1 MAEHIE
7 NNFLFEN
14 LVIQLD
20 NKQLRVNICD
30 TPLGLRWIEALKDNL
45 KQKRILEKNF
55 CFLGWPDSK
64 RNLTY
69 LCEELNKNIAQINS
83 FNFNPPYKK
92 IKSFSN
98 EDFQYP
104 DTLPVGFERWVGRE
118 IHGNFPGLKLKHEAC
133 NKLHRHFEELQGT
146 AWTLSPYYKIAD
158 NKTKY
163 AIRQLNNLCHEIEG
177 WVGAYR
183 KSIVDPEWLRP
194 SQITT
199 FLNAP
204 RYDLHEEDY
213 ELFKQNRYNRELG
226 GVYLHWSQIGKT
238 LYEVFRDEDGRKL
251 DEATCSTINHQK
263 YYSGEFDIEWGQT
276 INEDTFSWKKE
287 EMNDFRSWLK
297 LNDYDWEDPKLSL
310 GYIKL
315 GQVDMKLSFQNKP
328 FLDVYNIMK
337 NNLNIKSIHT
347 IGSRS
352 WENEYPYSLDSEDW
366 KQIQMNSLKKGYESH
381 SLR

>member
-14 LVIQLD
+14 LVIGLD

-177 WVGAYR
+177 WVEAYR

-226 GVYLHWSQIGKT
+226 AFKNVVIC
-238 LYEVFRDEDGRKL
+238 DGRSHSG
-251 DEATCSTINHQK
+251 STILFLYASTQP
-263 YYSGEFDIEWGQT
+263 SI
-276 INEDTFSWKKE
+276 SWH
-287 EMNDFRSWLK
+287 K
-297 LNDYDWEDPKLSL
+297 LFNCLIAYLVLLSAIL
-310 GYIKL
+310 
-315 GQVDMKLSFQNKP
+315 
-328 FLDVYNIMK
+328 
-337 NNLNIKSIHT
+337 
-347 IGSRS
+347 
-352 WENEYPYSLDSEDW
+352 
-366 KQIQMNSLKKGYESH
+366 
-381 SLR
+381 

>member
-7 NNFLFEN
+7 NNFLFESIIIQYN
-14 LVIQLD
+14 KKQTRVLVY
-20 NKQLRVNICD
+20 D
-30 TPLGLRWIEALKDNL
+30 TPLGKRWLEALRDNL

-55 CFLGWPDSK
+55 CFLGWADNK

-163 AIRQLNNLCHEIEG
+163 AIRQLNNLPN
-177 WVGAYR
+177 Y
-183 KSIVDPEWLRP
+183 
-194 SQITT
+194 
-199 FLNAP
+199 
-204 RYDLHEEDY
+204 
-213 ELFKQNRYNRELG
+213 
-226 GVYLHWSQIGKT
+226 
-238 LYEVFRDEDGRKL
+238 KL
-251 DEATCSTINHQK
+251 
-263 YYSGEFDIEWGQT
+263 
-276 INEDTFSWKKE
+276 
-287 EMNDFRSWLK
+287 L
-297 LNDYDWEDPKLSL
+297 LSHF
-310 GYIKL
+310 YIIAI
-315 GQVDMKLSFQNKP
+315 
-328 FLDVYNIMK
+328 Y
-337 NNLNIKSIHT
+337 
-347 IGSRS
+347 
-352 WENEYPYSLDSEDW
+352 
-366 KQIQMNSLKKGYESH
+366 
-381 SLR
+381 